1 MKKFK
6 AKLEKV
12 LYNLQLIE
20 INTYVFLIG
29 IL

>member
-12 LYNLQLIE
+12 LCNLQLIE